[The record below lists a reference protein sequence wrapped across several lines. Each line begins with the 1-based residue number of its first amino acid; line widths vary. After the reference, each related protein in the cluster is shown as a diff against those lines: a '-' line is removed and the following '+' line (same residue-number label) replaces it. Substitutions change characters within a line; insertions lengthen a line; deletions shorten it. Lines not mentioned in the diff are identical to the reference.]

1 MNIIKKLLNK
11 KTVCLNA
18 GHSFTQPGA
27 VRGNLKEN
35 DLNIDIVEKAA
46 NILRIHGVD
55 TLTVP
60 DDLSLIKTIQ
70 WINER
75 AKQIDIAVA
84 CHVNATKGGAG
95 VEAWHYRNSSKSKE
109 LGRFLVDAVVAE
121 TGMKNR
127 GVKDEVKNR
136 YKKLGFVHDTYP
148 LAALIENGFIDN
160 EFDKKI
166 LSSDEGRMR
175 IAKGV
180 ARGILSYFGRDWKP
194 DLLIKKMP
202 QGKQIEEQN
211 KRIRE
216 FEKTAL
222 ATEKRH
228 NQELA
233 DKNYECQQKIKK
245 LKNKITK
252 FIKGVE

>member
-18 GHSFTQPGA
+18 GHSFTDPGA

-35 DLNIDIVEKAA
+35 ELNMDIVEKAA

-60 DDLSLIKTIQ
+60 NDLSLVKTIQ
-70 WINER
+70 WINGR
-75 AKQIDIAVA
+75 TNQIDIAVA
-84 CHVNATKGGAG
+84 CHVNAGGGRGA
-95 VEAWHYRNSSKSKE
+95 EAWHYKNSAKSKE
-109 LGRFLVDAVVAE
+109 LAQFLVDAVVAE
-121 TGMKNR
+121 TGMKTR
-127 GVKDEVKNR
+127 GVKDESTNR
-136 YKKLGFVHDTYP
+136 YGKLGFVHDTHP
-148 LAALIENGFIDN
+148 LAALIENGFIGN

-166 LSSDEGRMR
+166 LSSAEGRMR

-180 ARGILSYFGRDWKP
+180 ARGILSYFELDWKP

-211 KRIRE
+211 KRIRGL
-216 FEKTAL
+216 EKVAS
-222 ATEKRH
+222 ATEKAH
-228 NQELA
+228 KKELA
-233 DKNYECQQKIKK
+233 NKDYECQQKIKK